1 MSGLER
7 SVSLLAKLIAR
18 LEANGVIV
26 ATFSPIDFFGKDVSN
41 DDALLFES
49 LIQWLLLEGIIRK
62 NREPVGDGFGFIYT
76 HHLVLTALGYR
87 LLAGKHSAN
96 LSLSQTVAKINESG
110 GSYSSLG
117 DFVGSV
123 LGGFTKSIGS

>member
-1 MSGLER
+1 MSDLER

-18 LEANGVIV
+18 LEANGVLV
-26 ATFSPIDFFGKDVSN
+26 EKFSPVDFFGKDVSN

-49 LIQWLLLEGIIRK
+49 LIQWLLFEGIIRK
-62 NREPVGDGFGFIYT
+62 SRDPVGDGFGYIYT
-76 HHLVLTALGYR
+76 HYLVLTALGYR
-87 LLAGKHSAN
+87 LLAGKNSTN
-96 LSLSQTVAKINESG
+96 LSLSQTVARINASG
-110 GSYSSLG
+110 GSYSSIG